1 MRRAQLFGLAILAAT
16 VAASFGLD
24 RLGQAQQ
31 PVVLSVPFDR
41 DVTLADGTAGTLDLA
56 AGLMAR
62 NPGYRAFIEGHTGNL
77 GDADAN
83 LDLSRRRAEAV
94 DQALTEAGIDGD
106 RTEVLAIGSA
116 APLDRAED
124 ESEAAYQRRLGR
136 VEITLV
142 RE

>member
-1 MRRAQLFGLAILAAT
+1 MVSVPAE
-16 VAASFGLD
+16 D
-24 RLGQAQQ
+24 Q

-41 DVTLADGTAGTLDLA
+41 DITLSDGTAGTLNHA

-62 NPGYRAFIEGHTGNL
+62 NPGYRAFVEGHTGTL

-83 LDLSRRRAEAV
+83 LALSRRRAEVV
-94 DQALTEAGIDGD
+94 DQILTEAGIDGE
-106 RTEVLAIGSA
+106 RVEVLAIGSA
-116 APLDRAED
+116 APLERLGD

>member
-1 MRRAQLFGLAILAAT
+1 MRRAQLYGLAILAAT
-16 VAASFGLD
+16 AATSLGLD
-24 RLGQAQQ
+24 QWGRSQQ

-41 DVTLADGTAGTLDLA
+41 DITLSDGTAGTLNHA
-56 AGLMAR
+56 AGLLAR
-62 NPGYRAFIEGHTGNL
+62 NPGYRAFVEGHTGTL

-83 LDLSRRRAEAV
+83 LALSRRRAEVV
-94 DQALTEAGIDGD
+94 DQILTEAGIDGE
-106 RTEVLAIGSA
+106 RVEVLAIGSA
-116 APLDRAED
+116 APLERLGD